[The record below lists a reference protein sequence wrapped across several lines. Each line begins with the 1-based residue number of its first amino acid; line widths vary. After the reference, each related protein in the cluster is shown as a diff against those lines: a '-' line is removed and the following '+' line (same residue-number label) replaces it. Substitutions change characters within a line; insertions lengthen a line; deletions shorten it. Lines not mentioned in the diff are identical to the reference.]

1 MNFMTD
7 WAAMVAG
14 ILELFYSD
22 VNMSPLFLALAL
34 IVRGNP
40 GDLSGIR
47 DRLRK
52 GF

>member
-22 VNMSPLFLALAL
+22 VNMSPLFLEVQLL
-34 IVRGNP
+34 
-40 GDLSGIR
+40 LSEEIPVIYPELGT
-47 DRLRK
+47 D
-52 GF
+52 